1 MNGDSPIDRFV
12 PGQAYFIVVY
22 NDESLSIPIIQT
34 LIFVK
39 RSVRD
44 NGIKCLR
51 FRELHAQGEET
62 GFFVDEEH
70 ADHLV
75 LDHVGL
81 LKQLQASFDGRIL
94 HTPPKDL

>member
-1 MNGDSPIDRFV
+1 MSEQADRFV
-12 PGQAYFIVVY
+12 QGRAYFIVVY
-22 NDESLSIPIIQT
+22 NDENLSIPIVQT

-51 FRELHAQGEET
+51 FRELHAQGKET
-62 GFFVDEEH
+62 GFYVDEEH

-75 LDHVGL
+75 LDHIGL
-81 LKQLQASFDGRIL
+81 LKYLQASLDGKIL
-94 HTPPKDL
+94 NTPPSDL